1 MSLSYYNQ
9 NFLANICAGLSR
21 TNQSYLTE
29 EELNKKVQPILTE
42 VLQTSVAKDIIF
54 EKPSVKRSRIN
65 SKLAQEDSLSQKV
78 LVTNKT

>member
-54 EKPSVKRSRIN
+54 EKPSVKSRIN